1 MDDAA
6 VFRQGRSLL
15 HEALSPSSK
24 QLLQDFFEATDDATA
39 SPHLDA
45 DDSSDSDGADDGED
59 RAARMVGNSNH
70 RGDDRPSA
78 LHAGAAPRLS
88 TPSPSRRVLSTAAA
102 VLAQNSKNFVQIECA
117 SRPFCLQLSANSRGE
132 IVVAG
137 FTPDP
142 VGGGGPG
149 TIESTGL
156 VHAGDVLVAVNN
168 EMDALTTVDAT
179 ARILMR
185 AALPAVLTFRRVA
198 VVHNSLGEY
207 TREEIARNLLLHDS
221 RLVALHGLDAAA
233 AMVKACIDVLDDR
246 RAVTPLLNYVQ
257 RLEQLLVP
265 PSYATTTTPTPE
277 AMELWRRRR
286 EELAD
291 WLDRIHKF
299 VDTKQKDH
307 VKKWNSTKA
316 ANYKRIEV
324 LSKQRD
330 SIRSK
335 LDKMRSNPALLV
347 PENHSQ
353 WQEFIE
359 LRHLASQLQSSVE
372 TAKQSHFLP
381 DFEGYALR
389 FGSDGVYIGLGDLWV
404 SSFRAKFTVETRT
417 TAPQVFFH
425 LSSPSSHGLQ
435 LRITN
440 FKLATEGRLPSFHCD
455 ELTIET
461 LIVAD
466 VPFHFDA
473 ITGWSVPADQLHVK
487 VQSFSYYERR
497 ANSVKRGVDHD
508 TVIKLFINRLLPSVV
523 RQAAQQLFCV
533 EIGPLLE
540 SKNAQLMLTG
550 ELRMDGRPLELY
562 DAALNSS
569 ATGATASTSNYET
582 QLRHD
587 AQELMGLSTDE
598 GDALCELLKSV
609 ETSTK
614 KRGAV
619 TSEHSNL
626 SIRVLQH
633 YFAQFK
639 GFPNVKV
646 LATELW
652 HQSLQLLLRE
662 RSSAAEHEPS
672 PVLPDTSFPAVL
684 GHLEQLEQYPVD
696 VAVSLS
702 DVTFRLD
709 LCEAAATYYTT
720 LQRIIRHRMDSIAV
734 GLANMDAM
742 KDGSFLENELAS
754 LDDWYEKVNRV
765 LSYLTIN
772 VDDLGVVLRGALP
785 AGLSGQLAVAAQDLA
800 CKGPCAGTFTVP
812 LTDFATLQQAMAARP
827 KSARGGDSGEDTDV
841 FSALLHE
848 RDALVF
854 AKFFRVLQ
862 EHVADCGDADDSPT
876 EDADDVVDKMNA
888 ALYRDRV
895 AVSVKN
901 ARARVLFEVPTDP
914 STFEPGATIV
924 PFSCTLVTH
933 ADEPPH
939 LKVETGEFAKCQ
951 YKVEQVR
958 LTGPASRIIQRSRSA
973 ATDATAASRDDSSDD
988 VPSEQQEDSAASGG
1002 SSASVWREYLASP
1015 AFSLR
1020 FHFFT
1025 SCQVTRDHIFGSLRS
1040 ASLSHPTLV
1049 QLRHRVSLVEVL
1061 QDIGMISLVEHQE
1074 QGRQRQ
1080 QRLAKRRQDARFRRA
1095 LQRRWRAGDDVSKLL
1110 DDDEVA
1116 ALSAVFSRPGSVAET
1131 ADYEDEDRMSVSSR
1145 QERMSSRMDSNNTDA
1160 SAAAASQEDSHR
1172 HSLATTAPVRAAPSQ
1187 ASYEKQTSVFF

>member
-24 QLLQDFFEATDDATA
+24 QLLQDFFAATDDDTS

-45 DDSSDSDGADDGED
+45 DHSSDSDGADDT
-59 RAARMVGNSNH
+59 
-70 RGDDRPSA
+70 DDDGVVTSERPS
-78 LHAGAAPRLS
+78 LPPRAGTSATAAA
-88 TPSPSRRVLSTAAA
+88 SRRVLSTAAA

-142 VGGGGPG
+142 AGGGGPG
-149 TIESTGL
+149 TVEGTGL
-156 VHAGDVLVAVNN
+156 VHVGDVLVAVNN
-168 EMDALTTVDAT
+168 EMEALTTVDAT
-179 ARILMR
+179 ARVLMR

-198 VVHNSLGEY
+198 VVRSSLGEY
-207 TREEIARNLLLHDS
+207 TREEIARNLLLHDT

-257 RLEQLLVP
+257 RVEQLLVP

-291 WLDRIHKF
+291 WLDKIHRF
-299 VDTKQKDH
+299 VETKQKDH

-335 LDKMRSNPALLV
+335 LEKMRGNPALLV

-372 TAKQSHFLP
+372 TAKQGHFLP
-381 DFEGYALR
+381 EFEGYALR
-389 FGSDGVYIGLGDLWV
+389 FGSEGVYIGLGDLWV

-473 ITGWSVPADQLHVK
+473 LTGWSVPADQLHVK

-569 ATGATASTSNYET
+569 ATGAAASTSSYET
-582 QLRHD
+582 ELREE
-587 AQELMGLSTDE
+587 ARELMGLSMDE
-598 GDALCELLKSV
+598 SDALCEVLKSI
-609 ETSTK
+609 ETSAK
-614 KRGAV
+614 KRGVV

-626 SIRVLQH
+626 SIRVLHH

-662 RSSAAEHEPS
+662 RSSASEHEPS
-672 PVLPDTSFPAVL
+672 PVLPDTSFPTVL

-696 VAVSLS
+696 VAVSIS

-742 KDGSFLENELAS
+742 KDGSFLENELSS
-754 LDDWYEKVNRV
+754 LDDWYEKINRV

-800 CKGPCAGTFTVP
+800 CKGPCAGTFTIP
-812 LTDFATLQQAMAARP
+812 LTDMATIQEALAPRP
-827 KSARGGDSGEDTDV
+827 KSQRGTNKNDSNESTDA
-841 FSALLHE
+841 FTALLQE

-854 AKFFRVLQ
+854 AKFFRALQ
-862 EHVADCGDADDSPT
+862 DEV
-876 EDADDVVDKMNA
+876 ADDVEDDEALQNGGNDDDDDGARTA

-901 ARARVLFEVPTDP
+901 ATARVLFEVPTDA
-914 STFEPGATIV
+914 SMFEPGATIV
-924 PFSCTLVTH
+924 PFACTLVTH
-933 ADEPPH
+933 AEEPPH

-958 LTGPASRIIQRSRSA
+958 LTGPASRIIQRSKAA
-973 ATDATAASRDDSSDD
+973 ATDTTADESSSDGQ
-988 VPSEQQEDSAASGG
+988 SEQQEEAGVSTNSG
-1002 SSASVWREYLASP
+1002 SSSTASVWREYLASP
-1015 AFSLR
+1015 AFSLQ

-1040 ASLSHPTLV
+1040 ASLSQPTLL
-1049 QLRHRVSLVEVL
+1049 QLCHRVSLVEVL

-1074 QGRQRQ
+1074 QGRARQ

-1116 ALSAVFSRPGSVAET
+1116 ALSKVFSRPGSVAET
-1131 ADYEDEDRMSVSSR
+1131 ADYEDDDRVSVSSR
-1145 QERMSSRMDSNNTDA
+1145 QERMSSRMDSNNSDPP
-1160 SAAAASQEDSHR
+1160 AAQNAPLR
-1172 HSLATTAPVRAAPSQ
+1172 HSLAGPAPPARSAPS
-1187 ASYEKQTSVFF
+1187 ASSFEKQTSVFF